1 MVAAAARGVVVQLSR
16 EQASPRVAR
25 DARPATGLGQN
36 AGFAAVP
43 PPVSPALD
51 LDINR
56 LADEGSPEEALARGR
71 QALPG
76 LDGEVQGRVL
86 IAMSRAAVFVGRL
99 QEALR
104 LAAEAREIFQALGA
118 RSGVCDALIAMAAAL
133 RAGGDHVSALDTLE
147 PAEALARELGEPL
160 RIANVTRTVGVCSS
174 IVCRHRH
181 ALSCL
186 GEAVELVKAHGT
198 PFDMHTAT
206 LSFYN
211 AHNRYGQSLPRGSE
225 QALAE
230 LEPFIARWQALADD
244 CRAAGNRRV
253 EVMALGNRA
262 ITLRDC
268 GRAVE
273 AVPLLLGLIP
283 RYQSLGMQPNV
294 AIAHNELGQ
303 CHEALGDAAAAREQF
318 RLAIDLLRQDGSLDD
333 LQIALEGLSR
343 CEESLGQP
351 AAALAALREVR
362 EVEARKR
369 DEAARATV
377 ARRELR
383 LELARLTSQWARQAM
398 QDPLTGL
405 GNRRA
410 PERWLADRRP
420 QVERGEPLSILLLD
434 LDHFK
439 QVNDRFGHDTGDAVL
454 CRVAELMR
462 RHCRSGDL
470 AARYGG
476 EEFLLALAGAPPQDA
491 VQLAERLRAAVAA
504 QDWPALQPGLQV
516 TVSIGV
522 THASEAA
529 DNATLL
535 TLADRR
541 LYSAK
546 IEGRDR
552 VVATSP

>member
-1 MVAAAARGVVVQLSR
+1 MS
-16 EQASPRVAR
+16 S
-25 DARPATGLGQN
+25 
-36 AGFAAVP
+36 
-43 PPVSPALD
+43 D
-51 LDINR
+51 LDAELFR
-56 LADEGSPEEALARGR
+56 LADQGAPEAAIEKGR

-76 LDGEVQGRVL
+76 LEGELRGRVL
-86 IAMSRAAVFVGRL
+86 IAMSRAAVFAGQL

-104 LAAEAREIFQALGA
+104 MAAEARELFQGLAA
-118 RSGVCDALIAMAAAL
+118 RGGVCDALIAMAAAL

-147 PAEALARELGEPL
+147 PAETLARELGEPM
-160 RIANVTRTVGVCSS
+160 RVAHVMRTVGVCSS
-174 IVCRHRH
+174 IVGRHRH

-186 GEAVELVKAHGT
+186 AEAVELVQAHGT
-198 PFDMHTAT
+198 PYDGHTAT
-206 LSFYN
+206 LSLYN
-211 AHNRYGQSLPRGSE
+211 AHNRYGQSLPAGSE
-225 QALAE
+225 AALAE
-230 LEPFIARWQALADD
+230 LLPFVERWQHLADD
-244 CRAAGNRRV
+244 AAAIGNRRV

-268 GRAVE
+268 ARPGE
-273 AVPLLLGLIP
+273 AAALLRELLP
-283 RYQSLGMQPNV
+283 RYQALGMQPNI
-294 AIAHNELGQ
+294 AIAHNELGL
-303 CHEALGDAAAAREQF
+303 CHEALAEAGLAREQF
-318 RLAIDLLRQDGSLDD
+318 RLAIGLLRQDGSLDD
-333 LQIALEGLSR
+333 LQTALEGLSR
-343 CEESLGQP
+343 CEEALGQP

-410 PERWLADRRP
+410 LERWLADRQP
-420 QVERGEPLSILLLD
+420 QVERGEPLSLLLLD

-454 CRVAELMR
+454 CRVAELIR

-504 QDWPALQPGLQV
+504 QDWAALQPGLVV

-529 DNATLL
+529 DNAGLL

-552 VVATSP
+552 VVATSA